1 MAAGITGGVI
11 IADMDMGVSISTFK
25 LHWPSGDL
33 VEMVIIDT
41 LSFKP
46 KRFSHR
52 LEQTVILR
60 IAW

>member
-11 IADMDMGVSISTFK
+11 IADMDMGVNISTFK
-25 LHWPSGDL
+25 VHWPSGEL
-33 VEMVIIDT
+33 VEMATIDT

-46 KRFSHR
+46 KRFLHR